1 MNTTAISAA
10 AELNVKSQNMI
21 PLERERKR
29 QIEETRRWISV
40 HALNK
45 LRQAWRH

>member
-1 MNTTAISAA
+1 MNTTTISTA

-21 PLERERKR
+21 ALECERKR
-29 QIEETRRWISV
+29 QIEETKRWISA
-40 HALNK
+40 HALKK